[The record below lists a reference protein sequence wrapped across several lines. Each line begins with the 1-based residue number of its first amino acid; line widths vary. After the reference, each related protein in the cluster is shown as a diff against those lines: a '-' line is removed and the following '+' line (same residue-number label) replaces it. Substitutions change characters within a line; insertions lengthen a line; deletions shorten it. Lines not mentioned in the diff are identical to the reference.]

1 MTFAL
6 PITPPD
12 RITGLVRGAPSTG
25 GGIELPVFYPA
36 TGAQVSTLIED
47 DARAVDAAVA
57 AARAAFDRGPWPHL
71 GVPQRIEV
79 LEACRETILTH
90 AEELARL
97 ECAATGLILRE
108 LRERHIKRA
117 AYNFRFFA
125 EFISQS
131 AGQSFDQTPGY
142 MTTVSRVPVGVAA
155 LIAPWNAPVALAT
168 MKIAAALA
176 FGNTCVLKPSEQT
189 PLALARLVALLQD
202 VLPEGVLN
210 LVNGRGP
217 VTGAALVAHAGV
229 DRVSFTGGTETGRA
243 IMSAA
248 GRNLVPC
255 TLELGGKSANMIF
268 ASADLDRA
276 VDGAL
281 LGIFSNNGQQC
292 LAGSRILVE
301 RSVFDEVLGR
311 FTERAGRLRVGDPLA
326 AETELGP
333 LASAAHRDR
342 VLSFVGIAEADGGR
356 VVTGGTR
363 RDDLGSG
370 YFIAPTAV
378 TVPTNAARVAQEEI
392 FGPFAT
398 FLPFDSTDEAIAM
411 ANDTDFGLV
420 SYVWSDHLPTVMR
433 VSGAMRSGVVWV
445 NTPMM
450 RELRA
455 PFGGFKTSGV
465 GREGGAS
472 CEAFYTE
479 ERTVTIPTTPPPL
492 RKLGLGD
499 AP

>member
-1 MTFAL
+1 MNFAL

-12 RITGLVRGAPSTG
+12 RITGLVRGAPSAG

-47 DARAVDAAVA
+47 DARAVDAAIA

-90 AEELARL
+90 AEDLARL

-117 AYNFRFFA
+117 AYNFRFFG

-189 PLALARLVALLQD
+189 PLALARLVALLQE

-217 VTGAALVAHAGV
+217 VTGAALVAHEGV

-255 TLELGGKSANMIF
+255 TLELGGKSANIVF
-268 ASADLDRA
+268 DDADLDTAATEA
-276 VDGAL
+276 VKGFTLNAGQVCSAGTRVLVQRSVYDAFLAKVKSAVEAIVPGDNLGPIITPAQFQRVQGYFKVAEQDGARCL
-281 LGIFSNNGQQC
+281 HGGAAAGGEGFYIQPTVYADVSNDM
-292 LAGSRILVE
+292 RI
-301 RSVFDEVLGR
+301 
-311 FTERAGRLRVGDPLA
+311 
-326 AETELGP
+326 
-333 LASAAHRDR
+333 
-342 VLSFVGIAEADGGR
+342 
-356 VVTGGTR
+356 
-363 RDDLGSG
+363 
-370 YFIAPTAV
+370 
-378 TVPTNAARVAQEEI
+378 AQEEI
-392 FGPFAT
+392 FGPVGVII
-398 FLPFDSTDEAIAM
+398 PFDTEEDAIRI
-411 ANDTDFGLV
+411 ANDSDYGLIGTLWSQNISRALRV
-420 SYVWSDHLPTVMR
+420 ADRIDAGQIFINVW
-433 VSGAMRSGVVWV
+433 
-445 NTPMM
+445 NTMSVQT
-450 RELRA
+450 
-455 PFGGFKTSGV
+455 PFGGYKNSGY
-465 GREGGAS
+465 GREKGI
-472 CEAFYTE
+472 EAIHHYSHLK
-479 ERTVTIPTTPPPL
+479 TVTVKI
-492 RKLGLGD
+492 
-499 AP
+499 